1 MSRSEGRTGEYERDE
16 RARDLHV
23 DRYVSESDRIGSAVL
38 PAPLEFE
45 RGRPGLR
52 SLFESRERESESATV
67 SPPDNLGCL
76 PERMTRLAHSA
87 SPSAWSTTP
96 RLRILDMAH
105 GILSLT
111 PPCIA
116 RAHGTHPGSRRQHV
130 RGVSST
136 RAPHRFTRRI
146 RGEDGQLAVP
156 GWFPEARGSRPTGH
170 AHSPPV
176 RRLHRRGHRRRPV
189 HRPRPNP
196 RVVHRSVPR
205 QLRAR

>member
-136 RAPHRFTRRI
+136 RAPT
-146 RGEDGQLAVP
+146 
-156 GWFPEARGSRPTGH
+156 GSRAVSAARMGNSPSRDGSPRHAGPGPRGTPTRLRYDVSTGVATDDAPSIAPDQTPASSIDPFH
-170 AHSPPV
+170 A
-176 RRLHRRGHRRRPV
+176 
-189 HRPRPNP
+189 N
-196 RVVHRSVPR
+196 
-205 QLRAR
+205 